1 MSENQN
7 ETAGEVVQ
15 EKKVICVICPN
26 SCEIV
31 VKQMPDGSLL
41 MEGQGCKRGEQYA
54 SDEFLAPKRTLAT
67 TVRIHE
73 ALIPLLPVRTSVPV
87 PKEKLNEILDLLASI
102 EVTAPINC
110 GDVIV
115 ESVLGLESNVIATRT
130 LGVDTC
136 NKIACEYEG

>member
-1 MSENQN
+1 MSENQE
-7 ETAGEVVQ
+7 ETAGEAVQ

-41 MEGQGCKRGEQYA
+41 MEGQGCKRGE
-54 SDEFLAPKRTLAT
+54 FLAPKRTLAT
-67 TVRIHE
+67 TVRIRE
-73 ALIPLLPVRTSVPV
+73 ALIPLLPVRTNVPV
-87 PKEKLNEILDLLASI
+87 PKEKLNEILDILARI
-102 EVTAPINC
+102 EVTAPITC

-115 ESVLGLESNVIATRT
+115 ENVLDLEANVIATRT

-136 NKIACEYEG
+136 TKIACELPE